1 MHPRKTSPLTLHEIY
16 GKLDTISTQ
25 IHQLQTDTAF
35 LPIHIYLSLA
45 IMGTFA
51 AISFTYLFNDQ
62 LFWYLSIIGI
72 ITVIGLLG
80 FLLMQRKKYQNSR

>member
-1 MHPRKTSPLTLHEIY
+1 MMQTRKISPLTNREIY
-16 GKLDTISTQ
+16 DKLETISNQ
-25 IHQLQTDTAF
+25 LHQLQKETTF

-62 LFWYLSIIGI
+62 FFWYLSIIGI
-72 ITVIGLLG
+72 IIVVGLLLY
-80 FLLMQRKKYQNSR
+80 LLMQRNNQR

>member
-1 MHPRKTSPLTLHEIY
+1 MMQPRKISPLTNREIY
-16 GKLDTISTQ
+16 NKLETISTQ
-25 IHQLQTDTAF
+25 LHQLQKETTF

-62 LFWYLSIIGI
+62 LFWDLSITGI
-72 ITVIGLLG
+72 ILVVGLLLY
-80 FLLMQRKKYQNSR
+80 LLMQRNKQP